1 MINFQKKNNLFLL
14 IAALALLTCYYVM
27 LERFFPNASG
37 KLGNDYAYFLPFLLD
52 GFFWYNLN
60 GFWAIPWFTPSFC
73 GGSLNYA
80 NVQSCFYTLPQLFT
94 FLTDPLAAARL
105 TLILFAAFGL
115 LGFYLVLRQAFFTSR
130 PASFLGAGLFLFNG
144 FYTHRMLIGHFG
156 NHAFMLLPLICWVL
170 LRPLPEGKKAHFRRL
185 LFDALIGGLLF
196 AYMVQS
202 GFGPY
207 LIPVIIA
214 VVLIGLFHGILHG
227 RQRDFWLRWAGAGIA
242 GILLCSSKL
251 AVIYHLMG
259 NFPRSIYK
267 LPGTRSVL
275 DAAWLIAK
283 SLFISPAFDSDRMEM
298 LTNLQWALERHEW
311 EYSVSIVPLL
321 IILCGSLSIFR
332 QIQAKPVNLKLNWK
346 QWLQINAIAMLLIVP
361 VAINT
366 YSPGWNAILKQ
377 LPLIKSSSNVV
388 RWFIIYIPTIILI
401 STLMLE
407 KIAVSPKSK
416 LGIAVISMAA
426 VVALNASTD
435 RNFYLQRSY
444 DPEEILKSY
453 YQVKAGRWT
462 PGIKAIGI
470 NVDNKGQMNV
480 LIKRNNMLVHGAS
493 QMYCYEA
500 LFGYQLEDFPAKS
513 LHPGPVMAEQEGLL
527 NIKNPACYVW
537 PEANHCKPGDHF
549 TVAQKEAAWAFVNY
563 RPFPFKMPASQKAAN
578 WINALALVVAMMF
591 LLLYTV
597 GVLYH
602 RIMRKKYTF
611 NTAKKCL

>member
-1 MINFQKKNNLFLL
+1 
-14 IAALALLTCYYVM
+14 
-27 LERFFPNASG
+27 
-37 KLGNDYAYFLPFLLD
+37 
-52 GFFWYNLN
+52 
-60 GFWAIPWFTPSFC
+60 
-73 GGSLNYA
+73 
-80 NVQSCFYTLPQLFT
+80 
-94 FLTDPLAAARL
+94 
-105 TLILFAAFGL
+105 
-115 LGFYLVLRQAFFTSR
+115 
-130 PASFLGAGLFLFNG
+130 
-144 FYTHRMLIGHFG
+144 
-156 NHAFMLLPLICWVL
+156 
-170 LRPLPEGKKAHFRRL
+170 
-185 LFDALIGGLLF
+185 
-196 AYMVQS
+196 
-202 GFGPY
+202 
-207 LIPVIIA
+207 
-214 VVLIGLFHGILHG
+214 
-227 RQRDFWLRWAGAGIA
+227 
-242 GILLCSSKL
+242 
-251 AVIYHLMG
+251 
-259 NFPRSIYK
+259 
-267 LPGTRSVL
+267 
-275 DAAWLIAK
+275 
-283 SLFISPAFDSDRMEM
+283 
-298 LTNLQWALERHEW
+298 
-311 EYSVSIVPLL
+311 
-321 IILCGSLSIFR
+321 
-332 QIQAKPVNLKLNWK
+332 
-346 QWLQINAIAMLLIVP
+346 MLLIVP